1 MKGENIGNQEKHPI
15 IAVFDEDQVFEIK
28 VWKTEVIFYKE
39 KLIEIKWPMC
49 FSLVY
54 STSIVM
60 LLFGFSSFGTIIFST
75 PFSSFALIASGLESS
90 K

>member
-1 MKGENIGNQEKHPI
+1 MCFSLVYSTSI
-15 IAVFDEDQVFEIK
+15 VTLM
-28 VWKTEVIFYKE
+28 TEVLFFSLLNINSNANDRSA
-39 KLIEIKWPMC
+39 